1 MTDVLQDLGDRVKAL
16 GNDWTKYSVVGSF
29 VLYVVGYLTLRF
41 HLTALGVGTDLAVLD
56 ERYLFT
62 GARFAVY
69 LVAAIPSVLLM
80 AAPVALIVWAL
91 SEVATVRR
99 TFMRWWL
106 AQPVALGVFGVIFAV
121 LAIQLVMR
129 QCFAIANLLL
139 APTQPIQPSWLAG
152 LLLDDRLLPLYFSA
166 LVAACAVPLIILAA
180 LRTVD
185 GRGSLT
191 IVKGLLGFLA
201 AVQVLLLPI
210 NYGVLIVDKTL
221 PRVAAVGDTPMAGA
235 DEAWLVWEGK
245 DGVTYLVRSANATRT
260 LLTIPRSEIKRT
272 AIVGFDR
279 IVPALAERDK
289 ARKP

>member
-1 MTDVLQDLGDRVKAL
+1 
-16 GNDWTKYSVVGSF
+16 
-29 VLYVVGYLTLRF
+29 
-41 HLTALGVGTDLAVLD
+41 
-56 ERYLFT
+56 
-62 GARFAVY
+62 
-69 LVAAIPSVLLM
+69 
-80 AAPVALIVWAL
+80 
-91 SEVATVRR
+91 
-99 TFMRWWL
+99 
-106 AQPVALGVFGVIFAV
+106 
-121 LAIQLVMR
+121 MR

-139 APTQPIQPSWLAG
+139 APAQPIQPSWLVE
-152 LLLDDRLLPLYFSA
+152 LLLDDRLMPLYFSA

-180 LRTVD
+180 LRSVD

-201 AVQVLLLPI
+201 AAQVLLLPI

-221 PRVAAVGDTPMAGA
+221 PRVAAVGDRPMAGA

-245 DGVTYLVRSANATRT
+245 DGVTYLVRSGNATRT

-272 AIVGFDR
+272 EIVGFDR